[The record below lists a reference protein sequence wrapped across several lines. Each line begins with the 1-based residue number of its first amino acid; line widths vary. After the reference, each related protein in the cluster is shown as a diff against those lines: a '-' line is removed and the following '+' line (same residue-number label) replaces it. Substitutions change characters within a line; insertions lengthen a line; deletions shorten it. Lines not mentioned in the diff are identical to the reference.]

1 MAAFSEPHENGDSAR
16 VSGAASPSRIRR
28 PRVPGVDKSVGNV
41 GARAKGVTGGLRRA
55 AATGRTAGR
64 TAAARA
70 GRTTTQMGRTA
81 ASGVEKTGGTVAQAG
96 GTTASGVARTGRSV
110 TSGAGALASKGIGT
124 AAAAVRTGL
133 GASLS
138 FLVSRAL
145 LLLQLIKRLA
155 KMALDALQ
163 GLANRLRER
172 GASARRPDLDTAED
186 EENTQD
192 SGGEDSEPR
201 GRRPRSKGPG
211 RT

>member
-1 MAAFSEPHENGDSAR
+1 
-16 VSGAASPSRIRR
+16 
-28 PRVPGVDKSVGNV
+28 
-41 GARAKGVTGGLRRA
+41 
-55 AATGRTAGR
+55 
-64 TAAARA
+64 
-70 GRTTTQMGRTA
+70 MGRTA

-96 GTTASGVARTGRSV
+96 GTTASGVARTGQSV

-124 AAAAVRTGL
+124 AVAAVRTGL

-145 LLLQLIKRLA
+145 LLLQLVKRLA
-155 KMALDALQ
+155 MMALEALQ

-201 GRRPRSKGPG
+201 GGRPRAKGPG